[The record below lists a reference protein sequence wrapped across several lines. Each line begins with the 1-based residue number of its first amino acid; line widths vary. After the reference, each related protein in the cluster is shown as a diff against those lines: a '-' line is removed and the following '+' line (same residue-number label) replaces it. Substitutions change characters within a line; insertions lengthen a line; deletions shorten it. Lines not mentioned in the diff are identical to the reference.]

1 LRTKLELTV
10 VIYFTIPEKQ
20 RTFLWV
26 PLRRRISRKAVS
38 MTFERNFDEHIQI
51 GSILPVNVW
60 GRGTMHASAIT
71 MSPMILKIEGERRIQ
86 YVPSRVSTEAEYRYN
101 VAIPGV
107 ELARADLK
115 QGIANILAE
124 QGFSRVGEVD
134 ERDCGWDEG
143 KPRYSASN

>member
-1 LRTKLELTV
+1 
-10 VIYFTIPEKQ
+10 
-20 RTFLWV
+20 
-26 PLRRRISRKAVS
+26 
-38 MTFERNFDEHIQI
+38 
-51 GSILPVNVW
+51 
-60 GRGTMHASAIT
+60 
-71 MSPMILKIEGERRIQ
+71 MILKIEGERRIQ